1 MIVNDHRRHPIW
13 SSVRLESILVD
24 DKLAID
30 HFCVKED
37 GPFFKKWSH
46 KSHLSVFHAWA
57 LPCTADETTSKA
69 SWRSAKATMEAIRAL
84 QQQLM
89 EVQQKGI
96 FAANGNWPLLLELRL
111 RYSKIGKHKFK
122 SLYLELNY
130 GIQIDPERTQ
140 IWKDMRYLVFSRYIQ
155 IICNHFLFFEFRSQ
169 PCQAQKASNVR
180 KISERNCS
188 WKWHFVEGTSLWFS
202 GKWPHWKGEDF

>member
-1 MIVNDHRRHPIW
+1 MCQYKWYILPIGGLYGTYHPLRKLHW
-13 SSVRLESILVD
+13 SILQKMIPQVPP
-24 DKLAID
+24 LGQV
-30 HFCVKED
+30 CV
-37 GPFFKKWSH
+37 GPAMHSWRSK
-46 KSHLSVFHAWA
+46 
-57 LPCTADETTSKA
+57 TSKT

-202 GKWPHWKGEDF
+202 GKWPHWKGEDFKWLWL

>member
-1 MIVNDHRRHPIW
+1 
-13 SSVRLESILVD
+13 
-24 DKLAID
+24 
-30 HFCVKED
+30 
-37 GPFFKKWSH
+37 
-46 KSHLSVFHAWA
+46 
-57 LPCTADETTSKA
+57 
-69 SWRSAKATMEAIRAL
+69 MEAIRAL

-140 IWKDMRYLVFSRYIQ
+140 I
-155 IICNHFLFFEFRSQ
+155 
-169 PCQAQKASNVR
+169 
-180 KISERNCS
+180 
-188 WKWHFVEGTSLWFS
+188 
-202 GKWPHWKGEDF
+202 